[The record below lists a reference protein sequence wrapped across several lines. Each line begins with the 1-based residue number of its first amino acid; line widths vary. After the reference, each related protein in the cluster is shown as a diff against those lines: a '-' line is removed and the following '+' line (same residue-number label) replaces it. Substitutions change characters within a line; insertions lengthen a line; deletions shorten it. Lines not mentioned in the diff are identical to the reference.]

1 MKPKNL
7 LSPVLSLLFPPR
19 CPFCRRVLPVGEMI
33 CEACS
38 EKLPQVT
45 YRKYTVGY
53 YPCCAPL
60 PYRDA
65 YAAAVKRFKF
75 SRKRTYAQPLG
86 LLVIAAAKRAYH
98 DLSRFDCVTCVP
110 MHKTTMRRRRFN
122 QAELLARECAALA
135 GLPYRDTLIKLRQN
149 VPQHTLKRDQ
159 RAENVRGVFAVS
171 DPSLVRGKRVLLIDD
186 IITTGNTL
194 GECAHMLHD
203 SGCREVCC
211 AVVCATR
218 S

>member
-45 YRKYTVGY
+45 YRKYTVGN

-75 SRKRTYAQPLG
+75 SRKLPNRW
-86 LLVIAAAKRAYH
+86 
-98 DLSRFDCVTCVP
+98 DCWSSP
-110 MHKTTMRRRRFN
+110 RRS
-122 QAELLARECAALA
+122 A
-135 GLPYRDTLIKLRQN
+135 PIMT
-149 VPQHTLKRDQ
+149 
-159 RAENVRGVFAVS
+159 
-171 DPSLVRGKRVLLIDD
+171 
-186 IITTGNTL
+186 
-194 GECAHMLHD
+194 
-203 SGCREVCC
+203 
-211 AVVCATR
+211 
-218 S
+218 